1 MQNRAIEGSVR
12 LLDLSCL
19 AIAVPIAYH
28 ARDMFPAARSH
39 GDLFPM
45 ADYWP
50 FLALTLILWMGLAW
64 IFQVYESYRTKS
76 LGPEIMRI
84 GGAMLAVA
92 LVHTS
97 AVFFLKLQG
106 HVSRLFVGLFF
117 VTTFALVAANRVV
130 LRAMARRMRRS
141 GKNLRVFAVVGSGD
155 LAKEVVNSIVAR
167 PEWGLQFAGYV
178 LDQEDDSTLS
188 RKLVLGQV
196 SQLGQILDDNVID
209 EVIFAVPRERLGSV
223 EAAFH
228 LCQEQGAGARICL
241 DLFDHGSASVALGE
255 MDGLPMLSFTRA
267 PRDEIAMAVKRAFDV
282 VTSAAALLALS
293 PVLLLT
299 AAAIKIESPGPI
311 FFRQQRVGRNGR
323 PFRMMKFRSMHTD
336 AETRLEALRHL
347 NEADGPVFKIRND
360 PRITRVGRFIRRTS
374 IDELPQFLNVLAG
387 EMSVVG
393 PRPPIPAEVR
403 QYQRWQ
409 RRRLSVKPGITCT
422 WQVSGRSDISFEKWM
437 QLDLDYIDH
446 WSLWKD
452 LEIVFKTIPAVLL
465 SRGAH

>member
-1 MQNRAIEGSVR
+1 MQNRAIDGSTR
-12 LLDLSCL
+12 LLDLASM
-19 AIAVPIAYH
+19 AMAVPMAYH
-28 ARDMFPAARSH
+28 ARGLFPAARSH
-39 GDLFPM
+39 GELFPM

-50 FLALTLILWMGLAW
+50 FLALSLALWMGFAW
-64 IFQVYESYRTKS
+64 LFQVYESYRTRN
-76 LGPEIMRI
+76 LGPEVMRI
-84 GGAMLAVA
+84 AGALLAVG
-92 LVHTS
+92 LTHTS
-97 AVFFLKLQG
+97 AVFFLKLQY
-106 HVSRLFVGLFF
+106 HVSRLFV
-117 VTTFALVAANRVV
+117 ALYFLAALALLASSRVV
-130 LRAMARRMRRS
+130 LRYLARRVRRN
-141 GKNLRVFAVVGSGD
+141 GKNQKVFAVVGSGD
-155 LAKEVVNSIVAR
+155 LAREVVETVASR

-178 LDQEDDSTLS
+178 LDEEAGSQMP

-209 EVIFAVPRERLGSV
+209 EVIFAVPRERLGAV

-241 DLFDHGSASVALGE
+241 DLFDHGSASVAIDE

-267 PRDEIAMAVKRAFDV
+267 PRDEMALALKRVFDV
-282 VTSAAALLALS
+282 VTSAAAVLVLS
-293 PVLLLT
+293 PVFLLT
-299 AAAIKIESPGPI
+299 ALAIKIESPGPV

-323 PFRMMKFRSMHTD
+323 PFKMMKFRSMHID
-336 AETRLEALRHL
+336 AEARLEALRHL

-422 WQVSGRSDISFEKWM
+422 WQVSGRSNISFEKWM
-437 QLDLDYIDH
+437 QLDLDYIDT

-452 LEIVFKTIPAVLL
+452 LAIIFRTIPAVLM